1 MQYQKL
7 SYRLRIMKVKELIH
21 ALEIQD
27 ADSDVYCA
35 SKSNNVFNIYGI
47 DLVTY
52 KDEHPHSVFLDI
64 GKIPGERVE

>member
-1 MQYQKL
+1 MT
-7 SYRLRIMKVKELIH
+7 VKELIH

-27 ADSDVYCA
+27 PDSDVYCA

-52 KDEHPHSVFLDI
+52 NQEHPHCVFLDI
-64 GKIPGERVE
+64 GKIPGEKVEELNKDNT